1 MIHQFT
7 RFRRNTNNISN
18 IMSVAETW
26 DDMRLDS
33 RLVEAIKA
41 LKWKKPTLVQRA
53 CIPEAL
59 RGRDVSVQARTGT
72 GKTGAFMVPIIQ
84 RLLNERELSAKSS
97 GAAQRPCAV
106 VFVPSLE
113 LAQQTAES
121 ATSLCKYVKPRIV
134 VEDACKTG
142 RITDASM
149 QGADI
154 VVTTATAMA
163 KSIKAGQVTAAA
175 FASLRMVVIDEA
187 DWLIDIASIAM
198 QSVQS
203 MLAPLT
209 LQVIMVSATLSEGV
223 ASMKGHL
230 LHNPTNITLT
240 TEDVNADGQI
250 VGGKRRDREE
260 KSDVPI
266 DESNPIIES
275 RVSIK
280 DTEAQTLKQHYLVA
294 SEECHEHTLLYGLY
308 RLKLISGKTL
318 IFVDDEEKSYE
329 IQNFLEQL
337 GVTSAVYDTS
347 LPVNIRIDVLRK
359 FQTGEIATMLCT
371 DSTLE
376 RAGADLSAVESESKP
391 KKARKERRAG
401 AEQEMSALH
410 RGIDFT
416 NVTNIII
423 FDGIDY
429 PSALNF
435 NKYTHR
441 VGRAGRAGEAGHSIL
456 ILRVPQAQKV
466 LAPLKAYLQS
476 SRNEVIKPFKKMD
489 RTQAAKMQYRVDTV
503 LANVT
508 RTASRRIRV
517 ANVASELARSNYLSS
532 HMTEK
537 DTDAL
542 KKIVNG
548 SKRHVRTDK
557 SLLELPKYMDMKA
570 DTAKSFMERVNT
582 TSKARKDQQFREAT
596 KKVAADPLKAVVKKV
611 RQDVADAK
619 LQERKA
625 KRRAAQ
631 QGQ

>member
-1 MIHQFT
+1 
-7 RFRRNTNNISN
+7 
-18 IMSVAETW
+18 MSVAETW

>member
-1 MIHQFT
+1 
-7 RFRRNTNNISN
+7 
-18 IMSVAETW
+18 MSVAETW

-97 GAAQRPCAV
+97 VAAQRPCAV

-410 RGIDFT
+410 RGIDFA

-557 SLLELPKYMDMKA
+557 SLLELPKYMDMKT

-611 RQDVADAK
+611 RQDVAEAK

>member
-1 MIHQFT
+1 
-7 RFRRNTNNISN
+7 
-18 IMSVAETW
+18 
-26 DDMRLDS
+26 
-33 RLVEAIKA
+33 
-41 LKWKKPTLVQRA
+41 
-53 CIPEAL
+53 
-59 RGRDVSVQARTGT
+59 
-72 GKTGAFMVPIIQ
+72 
-84 RLLNERELSAKSS
+84 
-97 GAAQRPCAV
+97 
-106 VFVPSLE
+106 
-113 LAQQTAES
+113 
-121 ATSLCKYVKPRIV
+121 
-134 VEDACKTG
+134 
-142 RITDASM
+142 M

-175 FASLRMVVIDEA
+175 FATLRMVVIDEA
-187 DWLIDIASIAM
+187 DWLIDIASVAM

-240 TEDVNADGQI
+240 TEDVNAEGQM
-250 VGGKRRDREE
+250 VGGKKRDRE
-260 KSDVPI
+260 DAAPI

-280 DTEAQTLKQHYLVA
+280 DTEAKTLKQYYLVA
-294 SEECHEHTLLYGLY
+294 SEECHEHSLLYGLY

-329 IQNFLEQL
+329 LQNFLEQL
-337 GVTSAVYDTS
+337 GVTAAVYDTS

-359 FQTGEIATMLCT
+359 FQTGEIATLLCT

-376 RAGADLSAVESESKP
+376 RAGADLNAIESESKP
-391 KKARKERRAG
+391 KKARKERRVSG
-401 AEQEMSALH
+401 DHEMSALH
-410 RGIDFT
+410 RGIDFA

-441 VGRAGRAGEAGHSIL
+441 IGRAGRAGEPGNSIL
-456 ILRVPQAQKV
+456 ILRVPQAQKT
-466 LAPLKAYLQS
+466 LPPLKDYLQS
-476 SRNEVIKPFKKMD
+476 SRHEIIKPFKKMD

-517 ANVASELARSNYLSS
+517 ATVASELARSNYLSS

-542 KKIVNG
+542 KKIVN
-548 SKRHVRTDK
+548 SNKKHVRTDT
-557 SLLELPKYMDMKA
+557 SLLELPKYMDMKKA
-570 DTAKSFMERVNT
+570 DDVKTFMERVNT
-582 TSKARKDQQFREAT
+582 TSSARKDQQFRAAT
-596 KKVAADPLKAVVKKV
+596 KKVAVDPLKAVVKKV

-619 LQERKA
+619 LQERKS
-625 KRRAAQ
+625 KRLSALA
-631 QGQ
+631 GH

>member
-1 MIHQFT
+1 
-7 RFRRNTNNISN
+7 
-18 IMSVAETW
+18 MSVAETW

-97 GAAQRPCAV
+97 VAAQRPCAV

-410 RGIDFT
+410 RGIDFA

-611 RQDVADAK
+611 RQDVAEAK